1 MDTQTLP
8 TPESHAFQAEVQQL
22 LHIVVHSIYTDRE
35 VFVRELVSNAADA
48 LEKRRYEELAAGA
61 AVGGYPLEISI
72 ETDDVAKTFTIRD
85 TGIGMTREDLE
96 KGLGTI
102 AHSGTRAF
110 LSALKEK
117 GTRDVSLIGQF
128 GVGFYSVFMVA
139 ERVRVETRARHGESR
154 GWVWE
159 SDGGGT
165 YTVSEREGLDFG
177 TRIVVALKS
186 GAEEFSRAAEI
197 KRVLRRYSSFVPF
210 PIRMGA
216 ETVNT
221 LQAIWAKSP
230 REVEDAQYGEFYKF
244 ISGTGEDPLY
254 KLHFTAE
261 APLDLRVLLYVP
273 GENVERF
280 GLGKMTPQVDL
291 YCRLVMIQKHPEG
304 LLPDWMRFVRGV
316 VDSEDLP
323 LNISRE
329 SMQDSALLRRIASTV
344 TSKFIRFLADQ
355 AKEDPEKYAQF
366 HAKFGAFI
374 KEGISGDF
382 AHQRELAGLLRFET
396 SATEGGKL
404 ASLSDYV
411 ARMKPEQK
419 AIYFLSGPSREACEG
434 SPYLDIFRARGLEV
448 VFTRDAADDF
458 VLQSL
463 REFEGKR
470 LLSADS
476 PEVELDPVES
486 ASEQALSRADA
497 EDLCGWIRKSLE
509 GRIGSVRVSSRLV
522 GHPGMI
528 VGDGFMTNA
537 MRRVMAA
544 MGREEA
550 PSSAELTLEINP
562 AHPLI
567 VRLHGLRATREDLAR
582 DIANGL
588 LDNLLLG
595 AGLMTE
601 IRPIVE
607 RYNAMLMRAAGE

>member
-22 LHIVVHSIYTDRE
+22 LHIVVQSIYTDRE

-48 LEKRRYEELAAGA
+48 LEKRRYEELSSGSAAADGA
-61 AVGGYPLEISI
+61 LEISI

-85 TGIGMTREDLE
+85 TGIGMTREELD

-110 LSALKEK
+110 LSALKEG

-139 ERVRVETRARHGESR
+139 KRVRVETRSRRGDGR

-159 SDGGGT
+159 SEGAGT
-165 YTVSEREGLDFG
+165 YTVAERDGLDFG
-177 TRIVVALKS
+177 TRITVELKED
-186 GAEEFSRAAEI
+186 AHDFARAAHVKGI
-197 KRVLRRYSSFVPF
+197 LRRYSSFVPF
-210 PIRMGA
+210 PIRMGS

-230 REVEDAQYGEFYKF
+230 REVEDAQYTEFYKF
-244 ISGTGEDPLY
+244 ISHAGGDPLY
-254 KLHFTAE
+254 RLHFTADV
-261 APLDLRVLLYVP
+261 PLDLRVLLYVP
-273 GENVERF
+273 DENVERF

-291 YCRLVMIQKHPEG
+291 YCRRIMIQRHPEG

-329 SMQDSALLRRIASTV
+329 SMQDSALLRRISSTV

-355 AKEDPEKYAQF
+355 AKEDARKYADF
-366 HAKFGAFI
+366 HAKFGSFI
-374 KEGISGDF
+374 KEGISSDF
-382 AHQRELAGLLRFET
+382 AHQRDLAGLLRFET
-396 SATEGGKL
+396 SSTPAGELSSL
-404 ASLSDYV
+404 ADYV
-411 ARMKPEQK
+411 SRMKPEQK
-419 AIYFLSGPSREACEG
+419 AIYFLAGPTREACEA
-434 SPYLDIFRARGLEV
+434 SPYLDIFRERGIEV
-448 VFTRDAADDF
+448 LFTRDAADDF

-463 REFEGKR
+463 REFDGKR

-476 PEVELDPVES
+476 PEVDLGPVEAKS
-486 ASEQALSRADA
+486 DAALPRADA
-497 EDLCGWIRKSLE
+497 EDLCGWLRRSLE
-509 GRIGSVRVSSRLV
+509 GRIGSVRVSNRLV
-522 GHPGMI
+522 GNPGMV
-528 VGDGFMTNA
+528 VGDGIMTNS
-537 MRRVMAA
+537 MRRVMAT

-567 VRLHGLRATREDLAR
+567 VRLRALQATREDLAR
-582 DIANGL
+582 DIAHGL

-595 AGLMTE
+595 AGLMTDM
-601 IRPIVE
+601 RPIVE